1 MHDSLLD
8 KDQRWL
14 VLDPECR
21 SRNKTSCTVR
31 QISLGSEENEK
42 QKKSLVKDVRMLSS
56 EQPNEPR
63 AIGNLIARS
72 EVGIDDALRGHSVCN
87 ANRRPKI

>member
-1 MHDSLLD
+1 MHDSPLD

-21 SRNKTSCTVR
+21 SRNKTPCTVR

-42 QKKSLVKDVRMLSS
+42 QKKSSVKDVRMLSS

-63 AIGNLIARS
+63 AIGNLDRPFW
-72 EVGIDDALRGHSVCN
+72 GWD
-87 ANRRPKI
+87 RRRAEDPKFDQTAKYEWK